1 MYNRRWIE
9 AAIIF
14 LLGNLSIFLASLI
27 QQHTILMGWQ
37 IWSYFESHSFLFLSL
52 SCFAAATF
60 AVSVWNQ
67 RNFRIKLQP
76 ELAAIALLLSYIL
89 IGLPYFLNSLAVGLG
104 SALSDNGN
112 VDHTLPLWVIIA
124 TAVLA
129 PVVSWGSLTLIL
141 KLAQLQ
147 TSRRLNLAHLLLAAI
162 VLVGLLPPWSFWLIE
177 SLPPS
182 SRDAL
187 AQRTFGRTYEFSKAL
202 ISNCPAFL
210 DYTGKLEKL
219 AISSSSRNKISNFG
233 QMPGQKLGTYDFDY
247 VATQNRGSVLIAVLP
262 RQKIQPDGTK
272 QETFVSG
279 WSYDKTITLHIFPNY
294 QNTAVYRAC
303 IANQN

>member
-1 MYNRRWIE
+1 MYNHRWIE

-27 QQHTILMGWQ
+27 QQHTVRRGWQ
-37 IWSYFESHSFLFLSL
+37 IWSYFESNRFLFLGL

-60 AVSVWNQ
+60 TVSVWNQ
-67 RNFRIKLQP
+67 GNFRIKPQP
-76 ELAAIALLLSYIL
+76 GLAAIALLLSYIL

-187 AQRTFGRTYEFSKAL
+187 AQRTFGRTYEFSKSL

-219 AISSSSRNKISNFG
+219 AISSSSRNKISNYG
-233 QMPGQKLGTYDFDY
+233 QTPGQKLGTYDFDY
-247 VATQNRGSVLIAVLP
+247 VGTQNRGSVLIAVLP